1 MRGEPPS
8 FALVCLGAQNCTT
21 PDYASRWEADSWLR
35 KLPTAPPQ
43 PECCTS
49 LDTRRGNETAPLLR
63 QPWWPP
69 PELPASL
76 SAEALDFRHGQPWG
90 GQRQRTHWVPP
101 LLQVAAAAS
110 LPPLPCS
117 SPGGRNEEAVLVQSF
132 FADRGGLHHGG
143 GQGGGMGGG
152 GGHGGGH
159 ARRRGGGG
167 GGGVFLEIGAFDG
180 LLESSTLSL
189 ERCLGWRGVLV
200 EAQPS
205 SFANVR
211 RHRQSTL
218 NLRLASC
225 PRGGGGWVN
234 FTRKVTTFARAPRD
248 AADAADASFLLGR
261 TPVLVQC
268 GPLGDYL
275 EMLGVTSIDL
285 FSLE

>member
-1 MRGEPPS
+1 M
-8 FALVCLGAQNCTT
+8 T
-21 PDYASRWEADSWLR
+21 W
-35 KLPTAPPQ
+35 
-43 PECCTS
+43 
-49 LDTRRGNETAPLLR
+49 
-63 QPWWPP
+63 
-69 PELPASL
+69 
-76 SAEALDFRHGQPWG
+76 H
-90 GQRQRTHWVPP
+90 
-101 LLQVAAAAS
+101 
-110 LPPLPCS
+110 
-117 SPGGRNEEAVLVQSF
+117 
-132 FADRGGLHHGG
+132 
-143 GQGGGMGGG
+143 
-152 GGHGGGH
+152 
-159 ARRRGGGG
+159 
-167 GGGVFLEIGAFDG
+167 LEG
-180 LLESSTLSL
+180 
-189 ERCLGWRGVLV
+189 CLGWRGVLV

-225 PRGGGGWVN
+225 LRGVNGGGGWVN